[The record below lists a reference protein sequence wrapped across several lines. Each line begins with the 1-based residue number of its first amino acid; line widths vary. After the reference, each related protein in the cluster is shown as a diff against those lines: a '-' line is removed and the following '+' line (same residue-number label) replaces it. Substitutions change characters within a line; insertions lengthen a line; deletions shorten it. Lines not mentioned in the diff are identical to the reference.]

1 MCCAGETPPGENWV
15 KVVNVFGHSH
25 ARVIGGV
32 RQHVGVVEK
41 KSRSLENEIDR
52 SINFFFRV
60 FSCWV
65 ERGSLLEMHLDSVT
79 SVQESLQCVTVHR
92 R

>member
-15 KVVNVFGHSH
+15 KVVKVLGHSH

-41 KSRSLENEIDR
+41 KTRSPENEIDR
-52 SINFFFRV
+52 SINFFPCLRLLGLNMAH
-60 FSCWV
+60 CWKCV
-65 ERGSLLEMHLDSVT
+65 WTVPPRCRNHCSV
-79 SVQESLQCVTVHR
+79 
-92 R
+92 